1 MAEDMREL
9 IKLAQAQINSM
20 RRAKKMKQEL
30 STSQFI
36 SEPYTEFHR
45 THTDNS
51 SISERDKELQEPI
64 ATLDVNDVFTLFMS
78 IFDME
83 EEKATE
89 FIENIKSVTNYS
101 LVIEG

>member
-1 MAEDMREL
+1 M
-9 IKLAQAQINSM
+9 KLAQTQINTM

-51 SISERDKELQEPI
+51 NISEREKESQEPI
-64 ATLDVNDVFTLFMS
+64 GTLDINDVFALFMS

-83 EEKATE
+83 EERATE
-89 FIENIKSVTNYS
+89 FIENIKSVKQ
-101 LVIEG
+101 